1 MRHFKRIPSLVQL
14 LLIELIAILCL
25 AATAARLIAG
35 RGALGCAPSGVRFD
49 LVAFGSL
56 MVGLAAGGYVLQ
68 RIFWPRDLDQAV
80 RTVLNVGPVAVMNPL
95 LGETRYRFSSTHPAY
110 ALFELSTALPLYVIY
125 RMGQLPPA
133 YAGCGAVFPYYFGRI
148 ALALAL
154 LFPVVRL
161 VSWYVLRRQVPVRS
175 HADSLGPVLVF
186 LAFALPAYLAV
197 AALVYV
203 PLWRAPR
210 VDEKSLAGGLP
221 AHPELSGRTVKLLAP
236 LKRPGAIRCVCSD
249 RDPLA
254 CRVAAVLLDLGP
266 GGEVVAH
273 GTSSNAD
280 SLRALADGLEGRG
293 GSAIELYGILKP
305 LPAISAN
312 KQVAAS
318 QRLDCGWQEFGP
330 PPPAGRAYL
339 EVELP

>member
-1 MRHFKRIPSLVQL
+1 MRYLKRIPSLMQL
-14 LLIELIAILCL
+14 LVIEFIAVLCL
-25 AATAARLIAG
+25 AATAARLISG
-35 RGALGCAPSGVRFD
+35 RGALGCGPSGVRFD

-68 RIFWPRDLDQAV
+68 RIFWPRELDQSV
-80 RTVLNVGPVAVMNPL
+80 RTVLNVGPVAIMNPM
-95 LGETRYRFSSTHPAY
+95 LGEMHYRFSSTHPAY
-110 ALFELSTALPLYVIY
+110 ALVELSSALPLYLIY

-148 ALALAL
+148 ALALVL
-154 LFPVVRL
+154 LFPAVRL
-161 VSWYVLRRQVPVRS
+161 LSWYVLRRQVQLRS
-175 HADSLGPVLVF
+175 HWDALAPSLIF
-186 LAFALPAYLAV
+186 LGFALPAYLLIAG
-197 AALVYV
+197 LVYV
-203 PLWRAPR
+203 PFWRAPLADAR
-210 VDEKSLAGGLP
+210 TLAGGLP

-236 LKRPGAIRCVCSD
+236 LKRQEAIRCVCSE

-254 CRVAAVLLDLGP
+254 CRVAALLLDLGP

-280 SLRALADGLEGRG
+280 ALRALADSPGARG
-293 GSAIELYGILKP
+293 GGPVKLYGTLKP
-305 LPAISAN
+305 LPAMPLN
-312 KQVAAS
+312 KHVAAA